1 MFDSLRS
8 YFGTENISEWE
19 FSDIKVLLYVGTH
32 RKEERQPSAEKLGK
46 ELGIAEGVVPAA
58 FSRLR
63 RRGCLLPPPEA
74 GTIRDPREVEVT
86 WRGRRA
92 LRPFLNAFGYG
103 DVVILTLLA
112 FGLGGVIGIFYPS
125 YQLYPSYVLAIALL
139 VVTFAAVFLGFV
151 VHVVRLGKKSRRDE
165 LYIMLRKPSAP
176 VEERLSSS

>member
-1 MFDSLRS
+1 MFEFLRR

-19 FSDIKVLLYVGTH
+19 FSDIKVLLYLGTH
-32 RKEERQPSAEKLGK
+32 RKEDRLPSAEKLGK

-63 RRGCLLPPPEA
+63 RRGCLFPPPEA

-103 DVVILTLLA
+103 DVVILTLFA
-112 FGLGGVIGIFYPS
+112 FGLGGVVGLLYS
-125 YQLYPSYVLAIALL
+125 AYQLYPSYFVTVLL
-139 VVTFAAVFLGFV
+139 VAAIITAVLLGFAA
-151 VHVVRLGKKSRRDE
+151 HTARMAMKSRRDE
-165 LYIMLRKPSAP
+165 LDVMLRKPAAA
-176 VEERLSSS
+176 VEERPPPE